1 MPKVLCMEVGT
12 ELVRVAE
19 VNKMPNKVEILRT
32 HSFSMPDDATK
43 DGKVR
48 LSDGVI
54 GAIRDG
60 LDESGIKAED
70 VYFAV
75 DSTKI
80 LFKQVEYPYL
90 ARKSDIMSMLTATFS
105 DIFPVD
111 DMLYHIAYE
120 LEKVYEKN
128 GQKMMSLD
136 VYAVPNDLS
145 ESYYNLAVALGLNAK
160 GLADTS
166 KSMAA
171 LFKHSLSQRNV
182 AMVNINETTS
192 TLSIY
197 LKSDL
202 VFSKTIPYGVSN
214 AINQIINSELTQDG
228 IDITSASEMLYTQN
242 ILLRHLPKGL
252 LEKYSPEDKLRYD
265 VTASIV
271 SLVKTIESAFS
282 AFLSKN
288 NIPISEL
295 QLSGLGA
302 GFAGISQLL
311 ASEFEIPVFVMQQ
324 DPKTFSVNEKAADEP
339 LLLSHYPS
347 VGVPLTKI
355 NFFTAEERAGGEIA
369 RNKKIDK
376 WCIEGAVLIA
386 VVAAGFSAFKY
397 FEAKTAETDAKA
409 ENTRLDNKVQNLV
422 ALGIEDDYAL
432 YNAAQSYNEEI
443 KKLYGETTNG
453 NEDMVDF
460 LNELE
465 SILPPMATVRSI
477 QLTPSAATVS
487 FVCDDKFVTAGVIH
501 LLRNMETINS
511 FDCSSVAEDKDGT
524 LMFTANF
531 SLKNTAE
538 KEGPTGEYDENG
550 EWIEYDDI
558 EGGEDVENTDPTN
571 PEDTE
576 PTVNPDETVPEDTTQ
591 PTDENTE
598 ENPEEIVTPEDN
610 TPEETPNEETP
621 NEENTDENGVG

>member
-12 ELVRVAE
+12 SMVRVAE

-32 HSFSMPDDATK
+32 HSFDMPDDATK

-75 DSTKI
+75 ESTKI

-90 ARKSDIMSMLTATFS
+90 ARKSDIMNMLTTTFS

-111 DMLYHIAYE
+111 DMLYHISYE

-136 VYAVPNDLS
+136 VYAIPNDLS

-160 GLADTS
+160 MLTDTS

-171 LFKHSLSQRNV
+171 LFKHSLAQRNV
-182 AMVNINETTS
+182 AMVNIGETSS

-197 LKSDL
+197 LKSDM
-202 VFSKTIPYGVSN
+202 VFSKTIPYGIAN
-214 AINQIINSELTQDG
+214 TINQITGSELTMENLSMTQA
-228 IDITSASEMLYTQN
+228 TEMLYTQN

-265 VTASIV
+265 ATSAVI
-271 SLVKTIESAFS
+271 SLVKTIEATFS

-302 GFAGISQLL
+302 GIAGISQLL
-311 ASEFEIPVFVMQQ
+311 ASEFEIPVFVMQH
-324 DPKTFSVNEKAADEP
+324 DPKTFSINEKAVDEP

-347 VGVPLTKI
+347 VGSVLSKV
-355 NFFTAEERAGGEIA
+355 NFFTAEERAGGEVA

-376 WCIEGAVLIA
+376 WCIEGAVLVAIA
-386 VVAAGFSAFKY
+386 AAGFSAFKY
-397 FEAKTAETDAKA
+397 FEAKNAETDASI
-409 ENTRLDNKVQNLV
+409 ENRSLENKVQNLV

-432 YNAAQSYNEEI
+432 YNAALSYNEEI

-453 NEDMVDF
+453 NEDMSDF
-460 LNELE
+460 LSELE
-465 SILPPMATVRSI
+465 SILPPSAVVQSI
-477 QLTPSAATVS
+477 QMTPENAQVA
-487 FVCDDKFVTAGVIH
+487 FHCDDKFVAAGVIH
-501 LLRNMETINS
+501 LLRNMKTINS
-511 FDCSSVAEDKDGT
+511 FDCSGVAENKEGK
-524 LMFTANF
+524 LMFTAGF
-531 SLKNTAE
+531 TLKNSAE
-538 KEGPTGEYDENG
+538 KEYLNGNPDEDGEFVEGDETVNNG
-550 EWIEYDDI
+550 EN
-558 EGGEDVENTDPTN
+558 EGGET
-571 PEDTE
+571 TE
-576 PTVNPDETVPEDTTQ
+576 PTEPPVDETTPPEDTTPEETQ
-591 PTDENTE
+591 PEDTP
-598 ENPEEIVTPEDN
+598 ENPDEQPENVPEDN
-610 TPEETPNEETP
+610 T
-621 NEENTDENGVG
+621 NEENTDENEVG

>member
-12 ELVRVAE
+12 SMVRVAE

-32 HSFSMPDDATK
+32 HSFDMPDDATK

-90 ARKSDIMSMLTATFS
+90 ARKSDITSMLTATFS

-111 DMLYHIAYE
+111 DMLYHISYE

-136 VYAVPNDLS
+136 VYAIPNDLS

-160 GLADTS
+160 GLTDTS

-171 LFKHSLSQRNV
+171 LFKNSLSQRNV

-202 VFSKTIPYGVSN
+202 VFSKTIPYGVAN
-214 AINQIINSELTQDG
+214 AINQIISSELTQEG
-228 IDITSASEMLYTQN
+228 ISMTNAAEMLYTQN

-265 VTASIV
+265 VTSSIV

-324 DPKTFSVNEKAADEP
+324 DPKTFTVNEKAADEP

-347 VGVPLTKI
+347 VGAVLSKV
-355 NFFTAEERAGGEIA
+355 NFFTPEERAGGEVA

-376 WCIEGAVLIA
+376 WFIEGAVLIA

-432 YNAAQSYNEEI
+432 YNAALSYNEEI

-465 SILPPMATVRSI
+465 SILPPMAAVRAI
-477 QLTPSAATVS
+477 EITPTNSHVT
-487 FVCDDKFVTAGVIH
+487 FVCDDKFVAAGVIH
-501 LLRNMETINS
+501 LLRNMQTINS
-511 FDCSSVAEDKDGT
+511 FDCSGVAEDREGKLTFSAD
-524 LMFTANF
+524 FT
-531 SLKNTAE
+531 LKNSAE
-538 KEGPTGEYDENG
+538 KEYLNGDPNEEGEFVEGDETVDNG
-550 EWIEYDDI
+550 EN
-558 EGGEDVENTDPTN
+558 EGGETTEPTEPETPTPDTTT
-571 PEDTE
+571 PEDTQPE
-576 PTVNPDETVPEDTTQ
+576 DTIPEDAPANPDEPTEEVPEDNTN
-591 PTDENTE
+591 DENTE
-598 ENPEEIVTPEDN
+598 EN
-610 TPEETPNEETP
+610 
-621 NEENTDENGVG
+621 GVG